1 MWTDE
6 IEHSVDYF
14 FAPLRNSYR
23 DEGPVRQRGLRAGA
37 SGLWCGA
44 FELEGDTFVSHEGG
58 TEAGGGVVKLGRDR
72 VGLSVG
78 SESGSSSEAD
88 DNGGDDE
95 EGDEDDVSVPELL
108 TESDPVVNL
117 LRSARSAHSAQC
129 NPASLGTRTMH
140 LVW

>member
-1 MWTDE
+1 MPTIA
-6 IEHSVDYF
+6 IEHSVGYF

-44 FELEGDTFVSHEGG
+44 CELEGDTFVSHEGG

-88 DNGGDDE
+88 DDGGDDE
-95 EGDEDDVSVPELL
+95 EGEDDESVPELSE
-108 TESDPVVNL
+108 ESDAVVNL

-129 NPASLGTRTMH
+129 SPASLGTRTMH
-140 LVW
+140 LLW